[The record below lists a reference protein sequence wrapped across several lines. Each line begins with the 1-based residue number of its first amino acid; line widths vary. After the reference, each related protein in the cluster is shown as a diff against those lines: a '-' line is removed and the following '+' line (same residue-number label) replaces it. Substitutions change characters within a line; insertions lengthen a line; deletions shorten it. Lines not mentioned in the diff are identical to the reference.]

1 MPDKKEKIKEERP
14 SIVSINKKTMVGG
27 LTSGGRTVWGQL
39 CWSNPR
45 TIVTGS
51 D

>member
-1 MPDKKEKIKEERP
+1 MPDKKEEIKWAGL

-39 CWSNPR
+39 CWLNPR